1 MLDGF
6 QILLDRFSSGANL
19 SVPVIAAIIRPF
31 GLCYEVLTPHT
42 VQKYFM
48 PIVVRFLVFL
58 QLKTKPSDLSNH
70 YGVLLYVCVHM
81 YIRHGQ
87 RHSWDCKEKWL
98 LSKPNYVS
106 GHSEQLYFIPPPP
119 RPVTCNPV

>member
-42 VQKYFM
+42 VQKYFI

-58 QLKTKPSDLSNH
+58 QLKTKPSDLSDH
-70 YGVLLYVCVHM
+70 YGVPAYVCVHM

-87 RHSWDCKEKWL
+87 RHSWNCKENGCFQNQTMFQDI
-98 LSKPNYVS
+98 LSNF
-106 GHSEQLYFIPPPP
+106 YFIPTLYPLPP
-119 RPVTCNPV
+119 RR